1 MFALR
6 VHMSTRIQPFV
17 WSLPTFIYSTNSCHP
32 SSLGSSSIHD
42 ARFQHREVN
51 DTLGA
56 VYRYQDFT
64 FAVSYWALD
73 TQEGVCRG
81 SKVVLE
87 EVLGV

>member
-1 MFALR
+1 MYILYEYKY
-6 VHMSTRIQPFV
+6 SQPFV

-32 SSLGSSSIHD
+32 SSLGNSSIHD
-42 ARFQHREVN
+42 ARFQHRQVN

-73 TQEGVCRG
+73 NQEGCVVSG
-81 SKVVLE
+81 WKVVLE